1 MRPTGGASRAILAI
15 ESSCDET
22 AAAVVREDGAV
33 LGEALASQVDL
44 HARFGGVVPEIAS
57 RSHQE
62 IINPVIDEALE
73 MAGIELCSVDALAV
87 TQGPG
92 LPGALMVGLATAKA
106 LAFGCN
112 KPLIG
117 VNHLEGHI
125 FANRLEHPELKPPFV
140 TLVVSGGHTMLAYVK
155 DWGDYEVLGRTL
167 DDAAGEA
174 FDKVASFLGLGYP
187 GGPVIERLAAEGDPE
202 AVKFPRAMISRPD
215 YDFSLS
221 GLKTAVLY
229 YVSKKEAAGEQL
241 NLADIAA
248 GFQAAVIDVQVHK
261 AIRAAKEKQVSSI
274 VLAGG
279 VAANRGLRKKLE
291 AAAAERGWRLYYPSL
306 RLCTDNA
313 VMIGLAAWHKF
324 AQERFLPLD
333 AQAEPNMSLS

>member
-1 MRPTGGASRAILAI
+1 MSSGDRVILAI

-57 RSHQE
+57 RSQQE

-73 MAGIELCSVDALAV
+73 RAGIELSALDALAV

-106 LAFGCN
+106 LAFGCG

-125 FANRLEHPELKPPFV
+125 FANQLEHPDLKPPFV
-140 TLVVSGGHTMLAYVK
+140 TLVVSGGHTILAYVK
-155 DWGDYEVLGRTL
+155 DWGDYQVLGRTL

-202 AVKFPRAMISRPD
+202 AVKFPRAMIARPD

-229 YVSKKEAAGEQL
+229 YVSKKKAAGEEL

-261 AIRAAKEKQVSSI
+261 AIRAAEEKQVQSI

-279 VAANRGLRKKLE
+279 VAANRALRQKLE
-291 AAAAERGWRLYYPSL
+291 AAAAKRGWKLYYPSL

-313 VMIGLAAWHKF
+313 VMIGLAAWHRF
-324 AQERFLPLD
+324 AQKRFLPLD